1 MRKANYSL
9 AEVGLVFLL
18 SLALVG
24 VPAIAAP
31 APTATLGMV
40 SEANHASRG
49 TAAITTGTAIFD
61 GDTLLTDAS
70 GNIRAQLGQSQIS
83 MLSNSNVLVHQL
95 TNGIGAS
102 LASGTI
108 VFSTKGGETIQV
120 EADGA
125 TIQPKNGQPTIAQV
139 SYINANELM
148 LTSKRG
154 DLLVSL
160 GEQTQTIN
168 EGASYRMMIQPG
180 SGPAPQ
186 GAFSSGHGSFYI
198 VLIAVVSAGAGIGIG
213 YAIAPRSSSPSV
225 P

>member
-1 MRKANYSL
+1 M
-9 AEVGLVFLL
+9 
-18 SLALVG
+18 
-24 VPAIAAP
+24 
-31 APTATLGMV
+31 
-40 SEANHASRG
+40 
-49 TAAITTGTAIFD
+49 
-61 GDTLLTDAS
+61 
-70 GNIRAQLGQSQIS
+70 
-83 MLSNSNVLVHQL
+83 
-95 TNGIGAS
+95 
-102 LASGTI
+102 
-108 VFSTKGGETIQV
+108 

-180 SGPAPQ
+180 SGPGPQ
-186 GAFSSGHGSFYI
+186 GAFSSGRNWFYV
-198 VLIAVVSAGAGIGIG
+198 VLIVAAAGGIAYGIDAAVSG
-213 YAIAPRSSSPSV
+213 SSSPSA